1 MAQLW
6 KDLFPRRILVLR
18 METLMWKRVSEKKII
33 SLESF
38 CNEELS
44 GRKEREAKDRS
55 KDRQKSIHF
64 IFSSTL
70 MHQHA
75 TKQLLPTN

>member
-38 CNEELS
+38 YNEELS
-44 GRKEREAKDRS
+44 GRKERES
-55 KDRQKSIHF
+55 EGQKQGQTEEHSFYFFLHINASARHKA
-64 IFSSTL
+64 IT
-70 MHQHA
+70 A
-75 TKQLLPTN
+75 N